1 MTWIMNVYV
10 SSLLSST
17 ASSTITATASSNL
30 GQPQQPQYSHQQPS
44 TSVASSAAKSQPTI
58 MTAAASPTTSSSTS
72 TSTHA
77 TGEQPQSQRLV
88 IEDSSLNN
96 TTTTKDKPSLSKT
109 NCDEGTNKEEKKAQ
123 TQPPL
128 TSSIKQPLA
137 LTRTP
142 RPACLFP
149 QAKEWGFCFLL
160 H

>member
-1 MTWIMNVYV
+1 MYI
-10 SSLLSST
+10 SST

-30 GQPQQPQYSHQQPS
+30 GQPQQPHSHQQPSS
-44 TSVASSAAKSQPTI
+44 TSVASSAAKSQPTM
-58 MTAAASPTTSSSTS
+58 MTAAAASPTTSSSPTS
-72 TSTHA
+72 TSISA

-96 TTTTKDKPSLSKT
+96 TTKDKPSLSKT
-109 NCDEGTNKEEKKAQ
+109 NCDEEGTNKEEKKAG
-123 TQPPL
+123 TQPL

-149 QAKEWGFCFLL
+149 QAKE
-160 H
+160 